1 MHVGK
6 MFVSDF
12 LYDATNHICFR
23 RWILLANIC
32 LDERDLQGLKN
43 HAKSYSP
50 KYKFVFQK
58 VCY

>member
-1 MHVGK
+1 

-32 LDERDLQGLKN
+32 LDEHYLQGLKN